1 MNLSSNLIGNCKDET
16 NFPHKLLSK
25 DTGTKKLD
33 DGLLVDT
40 GLNMID
46 KKNKKKNSST
56 TGSRITLTN
65 KEIKYVI
72 KTIKSLENGGIL
84 LKGTTRKP
92 TSQEERFLNCLKPLM
107 TAGLPL
113 MVNVFTLL
121 TKSVLIPLGL
131 TVEA

>member
-1 MNLSSNLIGNCKDET
+1 
-16 NFPHKLLSK
+16 
-25 DTGTKKLD
+25 
-33 DGLLVDT
+33 
-40 GLNMID
+40 MID
-46 KKNKKKNSST
+46 KKIKKKISST
-56 TGSRITLTN
+56 TGSGITLTN

-107 TAGLPL
+107 TARLPL
-113 MVNVFTLL
+113 MANVFTLL
-121 TKSVLIPLGL
+121 TKSVLILLGL